1 MTLTVLRGEDY
12 HRLMNQL
19 PHPVRTLTL
28 AAIQADWQSVLED
41 LKEGG
46 AILVEFDGGE
56 AFLGVLTRDTGMI
69 GEAEIAQLIE
79 NGHVPPLEQLLARDD
94 RGELP

>member
-1 MTLTVLRGEDY
+1 MSPNAIAQT
-12 HRLMNQL
+12 

-28 AAIQADWQSVLED
+28 AEIQADWEGVLEE

-46 AILVEFDGGE
+46 AILVESDGGE
-56 AFLGVLTRDTGMI
+56 AFLGVLTRDTCMI

-79 NGHVPPLEQLLARDD
+79 NCHMPPLEELLARDD
-94 RGELP
+94 RGEPP